1 MIADPLALIRGA
13 HFAATLLAS
22 GTVCFMAGV
31 VGPRIRLPQDF
42 SVLRRRLNA
51 MIGIALALAILTG
64 AMWLVWLASDVL
76 GKPLLDVCLN
86 GGALSLVADTRFGW
100 ISCARLALALLLGLL
115 ILLPT
120 WRGLQL
126 ATAAAFLALPAFA
139 GHAGATPGLNGDLH
153 IASDVTHLLAAGAWL
168 GALPALVLLL
178 YTARCAAKSR
188 WYDLTIEVT
197 RRFSAIGVVSVGA
210 LLASGVV
217 NTWSL
222 LDSPRDLWT
231 SDYGRLIAFKIG
243 LFAAMTVIAAAN
255 KFSLTPRLPGRTALR
270 GLQRNSLA
278 EIGFGICVLALV
290 GLLGRLPPPA
300 HGHSGPSGIPPDVA
314 FTHIH
319 VPEAMA
325 DVTIDPG
332 RAGRVSVTIHVARGD
347 FSPIAAKD
355 VQLVLEPPAALGE
368 SFKRTADNRPDGT
381 WVVNDID
388 LPTPGIWTVR
398 VNITSQSGTTIMLDA
413 PIVIER

>member
-1 MIADPLALIRGA
+1 
-13 HFAATLLAS
+13 
-22 GTVCFMAGV
+22 
-31 VGPRIRLPQDF
+31 
-42 SVLRRRLNA
+42 

-255 KFSLTPRLPGRTALR
+255 KFSLNTTITGADCTARSSAQQPGRNRLRDLRAGAGGTPRATAATRPWPFRPLR
-270 GLQRNSLA
+270 N
-278 EIGFGICVLALV
+278 
-290 GLLGRLPPPA
+290 
-300 HGHSGPSGIPPDVA
+300 PSGCRLHAHPC
-314 FTHIH
+314 
-319 VPEAMA
+319 
-325 DVTIDPG
+325 
-332 RAGRVSVTIHVARGD
+332 SRGH
-347 FSPIAAKD
+347 
-355 VQLVLEPPAALGE
+355 G
-368 SFKRTADNRPDGT
+368 
-381 WVVNDID
+381 
-388 LPTPGIWTVR
+388 
-398 VNITSQSGTTIMLDA
+398 
-413 PIVIER
+413 